1 MANQI
6 CVGQIDIG
14 IVLVILIP
22 DEVLVTQAAKD
33 CLLPMGITS
42 ENVVKE
48 YSFSPQVQDDFTSSS
63 FQKAAAAIKTQ
74 QRSRRG
80 RK

>member
-1 MANQI
+1 MTCGYGPGSLSNLA
-6 CVGQIDIG
+6 
-14 IVLVILIP
+14 

-48 YSFSPQVQDDFTSSS
+48 YSFSRQVQDDFTSSS